1 SPCCPLFE
9 VEVGPGRCGMV
20 ISAGLNPIA
29 AVEEARIPTR
39 SHAMAA
45 VEDFE
50 HLTDINELSL

>member
-1 SPCCPLFE
+1 
-9 VEVGPGRCGMV
+9 MV